1 MAIVMAAM
9 VLSSVLTH
17 RPSPLATS
25 ARHLQALDRV
35 RGGSSDDSV
44 IEDLVTPLDLE
55 VALDDAGSALVLV
68 DFHAEWCGP
77 CKQIAPHLEALA
89 RKHGGGGKVMFYK
102 VDVDAAKELAGQ
114 QGVRSMPTIQ
124 FFRNGEKVHEIVGGD
139 VRAIQEEVAKATMNP
154 IMRAIRS
161 EKVIVLVGALYLAA
175 ITVPGPW
182 QRLQYA

>member
-1 MAIVMAAM
+1 MLRTVAVI
-9 VLSSVLTH
+9 
-17 RPSPLATS
+17 P
-25 ARHLQALDRV
+25 RV
-35 RGGSSDDSV
+35 
-44 IEDLVTPLDLE
+44 ELE
-55 VALDDAGSALVLV
+55 
-68 DFHAEWCGP
+68 
-77 CKQIAPHLEALA
+77 
-89 RKHGGGGKVMFYK
+89 
-102 VDVDAAKELAGQ
+102 ELAGQ